1 MRKLCYFILI
11 AFLSAAVSTMFT
23 SCVRTVVNNDNP
35 KKMRGNFRDN
45 SLPKRSYKKI
55 KDYYLVLYPV
65 GNKLVINLNKKE
77 TLKLR
82 LSNFA
87 SKKVRIDE
95 WLMKTPDN
103 VILYYRPFNLRVK
116 KFIAKNWTK
125 VSPEIKGTGRRFQ
138 LVLMPKN
145 SVIIAKQ
152 LDFLKDINLKK
163 GKTKKFLV
171 VAELN
176 LKSVKVRSSMFSIE
190 IKQKGRA
197 K

>member
-1 MRKLCYFILI
+1 MRLIMRKLYYFILI
-11 AFLSAAVSTMFT
+11 GLVSAAVSTMFT
-23 SCVRTVVNNDNP
+23 SCVKTVVNNENP
-35 KKMRGNFRDN
+35 KGLRGSFRDN
-45 SLPKRSYKKI
+45 SLPKKSYKKL

-65 GNKLVINLNKKE
+65 GNNLVINLDKKE
-77 TLKLR
+77 KLKLR

-95 WLMKTPDN
+95 WFMNTPDN

-116 KFIAKNWTK
+116 KFIAENWTM
-125 VSPEIKGTGRRFQ
+125 VTPELKGKGRRFE

-145 SVIIAKQ
+145 SVIIAKK

-163 GKTKKFLV
+163 GETKKFLV
-171 VAELN
+171 LAELN

-190 IKQKGRA
+190 VKQK
-197 K
+197 